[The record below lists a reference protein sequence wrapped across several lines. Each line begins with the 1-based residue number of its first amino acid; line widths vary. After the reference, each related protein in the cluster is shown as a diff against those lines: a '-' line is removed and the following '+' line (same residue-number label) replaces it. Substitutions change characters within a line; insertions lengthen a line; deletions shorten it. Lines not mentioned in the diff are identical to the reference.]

1 MTASLL
7 ELTGIDKRYP
17 GVHALAD
24 VDLSLEA
31 GEVHALLGQNGAGK
45 STLMKII
52 AGAEAPDRG
61 TMSLRGRHVPQGSP
75 AAARAAGVGIVF
87 QELSLVPTM
96 SVGENVLLGRWDGR
110 GRWPDIRRTER
121 AAEPHLRRIGLDVPA
136 GTRVD
141 RLNVAERQLVEI
153 AKALST
159 DVSVLLLDEPTSA
172 LSDRESR
179 RLFDVIRGLKA
190 EGVAIGYVSHRLPE
204 VLEIAD
210 RITVLRDGRRV
221 GSFAAVDVAEAE
233 LAQLMV
239 GERIALGASARAAD
253 GAATSGVTR
262 GTDGGKPLF
271 RAIGFGRPPR
281 LKPVD
286 IEVGAGEVVTVFGL
300 VGAGRSQLARA
311 LFGLDPGTHGRLEID
326 GRQIRL
332 RSPADAIAAGIG
344 YVGEDRAAG
353 LVPRMSVGENITLA
367 SMPRLTRRG
376 MVDRTA
382 ARRIGTQYIERLG
395 IRTPSV
401 DHPVGTL
408 SGGNQQKVL
417 LARWLCSQARF
428 LILDDPVRGVD
439 VAAKEDVF
447 RLVRDLTADGAGVL
461 YFTSELREARMLG
474 DRLLVMA
481 GGRVA
486 RELSPTA
493 NEDEIMTAAGGV
505 DV

>member
-1 MTASLL
+1 VQAVTAPLL
-7 ELTGIDKRYP
+7 ELTGVDKRYP

-61 TMSLRGRHVPQGSP
+61 TISLRGRPVPQGAP
-75 AAARAAGVGIVF
+75 AAARAAGIGIVF

-110 GRWPDIRRTER
+110 GRWPDVRRTER

-190 EGVAIGYVSHRLPE
+190 EGVAVGYVSHRLPE
-204 VLEIAD
+204 VLGIAD

-221 GSFAAVDVAEAE
+221 GSFAAADVAEAE

-239 GERIALGASARAAD
+239 GERVTLGASARTAD
-253 GAATSGVTR
+253 GSSASNGR
-262 GTDGGKPLF
+262 EPLF
-271 RAIGFGRPPR
+271 RAVGFGRPPR

-286 IEVGAGEVVTVFGL
+286 LDVAAGEVVTVFGL
-300 VGAGRSQLARA
+300 VGAGRSRLARA
-311 LFGLDPGTHGRLEID
+311 LFGLDPAAMGWLEVD
-326 GRQIRL
+326 GRQVRL

-344 YVGEDRAAG
+344 YVGEDRSAG

-376 MVDRTA
+376 MVDRAA
-382 ARRIGTQYIERLG
+382 ARRIGTRYVERLG

-417 LARWLCSQARF
+417 LARWLCSQARL

-447 RLVRDLTADGAGVL
+447 RLVRELTADGAGIL

-481 GGRVA
+481 DGRVA

-493 NEDEIMTAAGGV
+493 NEDEIMAAAGGV